1 MLPVNDVLMVKYL
14 IMTDSIRTLETLEIV
29 GGALCLDF
37 VNTINSRRNPEH
49 DYLIHYSDLVEW
61 ANKVGILS
69 AAQSNQLQK
78 RAKQNV
84 EDAES
89 ALQTARTL
97 RELLYRLF
105 SNAAKGSEPNQKDME
120 TFVSSYGESISH
132 GQFLKTDNY
141 YTTTWKVDEVFDAM
155 LWPIVHS
162 AGELLL
168 SSELRQVKEC
178 PGCGWL
184 FLDTSKNQSRR
195 WCSMNTC
202 GARDKMR
209 RYHKRQRAK

>member
-1 MLPVNDVLMVKYL
+1 
-14 IMTDSIRTLETLEIV
+14 MTESTRTLQNLELV

-37 VNTINSRRNPEH
+37 VNTVNSRVITEH
-49 DYLIHYSDLVEW
+49 DYLTQYSDLAEW

-69 AAQSNQLQK
+69 PAQNLQLQK
-78 RAKQNV
+78 RARQDKEEAESVLQAAQGLRDLLFRIFSHSAR
-84 EDAES
+84 DAEP
-89 ALQTARTL
+89 ARKDVEQLTA
-97 RELLYRLF
+97 
-105 SNAAKGSEPNQKDME
+105 A
-120 TFVSSYGESISH
+120 YGESISKSQLTKD
-132 GQFLKTDNY
+132 GGFYQK
-141 YTTTWKVDEVFDAM
+141 TWKVHETLAA
-155 LWPIVHS
+155 LLSPITHS

-168 SSELRQVKEC
+168 SDELVHVKEC

-209 RYHKRQRAK
+209 RYHNKNRAK

>member
-1 MLPVNDVLMVKYL
+1 MADFV
-14 IMTDSIRTLETLEIV
+14 RTLETLELV

-37 VNTINSRRNPEH
+37 VNTINSRVNPEH
-49 DYLIHYSDLVEW
+49 DYLIGYSDVVGW
-61 ANKVGILS
+61 ANKAGLLS
-69 AAQSNQLQK
+69 PAQASHLEK
-78 RAKQNV
+78 RANQNTQKTKN
-84 EDAES
+84 
-89 ALQTARTL
+89 ALHTARTL

-105 SNAAKGSEPNQKDME
+105 SNATKGSEPNTKDME
-120 TFVSSYGESISH
+120 TFVAAYGKSITH
-132 GQFLKTDNY
+132 AQLTRDDNH
-141 YTTTWKVDEVFDAM
+141 YTATWNVGETFDTV
-155 LWPIVHS
+155 LWPIIHS

-168 SSELRQVKEC
+168 SDELGQVKAC

-209 RYHKRQRAK
+209 RYHKRQRAR

>member
-1 MLPVNDVLMVKYL
+1 MMNES
-14 IMTDSIRTLETLEIV
+14 TRTLETLELV

-37 VNTINSRRNPEH
+37 ANTVNSRLRTEH
-49 DYLIHYSDLVEW
+49 DYLLQYSDLVEW
-61 ANKVGILS
+61 AARLDIIP
-69 AAQSNQLQK
+69 APQSTQLQK
-78 RAKQNV
+78 RARQNLH
-84 EDAES
+84 EAEN
-89 ALQTARTL
+89 ALLAARTL

-105 SNAAKGSEPNQKDME
+105 SNAANGSAPEKKDLE
-120 TFVSSYGESISH
+120 VFSVFYGESIARGRFVKRETH
-132 GQFLKTDNY
+132 Y
-141 YTTTWKVDEVFDAM
+141 ATTWNFDEALESV
-155 LWPIVHS
+155 LWPIIHS

-168 SSELRQVKEC
+168 SDELGHVKEC

-209 RYHKRQRAK
+209 RYHKRQLAR

>member
-1 MLPVNDVLMVKYL
+1 M
-14 IMTDSIRTLETLEIV
+14 MTENVRTLQTLEIV

-37 VNTINSRRNPEH
+37 VNTINSRLMPEH
-49 DYLIHYSDLVEW
+49 DYLANYSDLVAW
-61 ANKVGILS
+61 ANKVEILS
-69 AAQSNQLQK
+69 PTQK
-78 RAKQNV
+78 NLLLRRAKQHV
-84 EDAES
+84 ADSEKSLLAAR
-89 ALQTARTL
+89 ALRD
-97 RELLYRLF
+97 LLYRLF
-105 SNAAKGSEPNQKDME
+105 SNAAKGFEPTRNDMIS
-120 TFVSSYGESISH
+120 FVRSYGESITH
-132 GQFLKTDNY
+132 GQLIKKGKSY
-141 YTTTWKVDEVFDAM
+141 ITTWKVEETFDAF

-168 SSELRQVKEC
+168 SDDLGQVNEC

-209 RYHKRQRAK
+209 RYHKRKQAK

>member
-1 MLPVNDVLMVKYL
+1 
-14 IMTDSIRTLETLEIV
+14 MTDIIRTLETLEIV

-37 VNTINSRRNPEH
+37 VNTVNSRPMPEH
-49 DYLIHYSDLVEW
+49 DYLVDYSDLAGW
-61 ANKVGILS
+61 ANKVEILS
-69 AAQSNQLQK
+69 PAQSNQLQK
-78 RAKQNV
+78 RAKRNV
-84 EDAES
+84 KEAEN
-89 ALQTARTL
+89 ALQTARAL
-97 RELLYRLF
+97 RELLFQLF
-105 SNAAKGSEPNQKDME
+105 SNTAKGSELKNEDMVS
-120 TFVSSYGESISH
+120 FVRSYGEAISH
-132 GQFLKTDNY
+132 ARLIKKDDS
-141 YTTTWKVDEVFDAM
+141 YTTAWKVDQAFDAV

-168 SSELRQVKEC
+168 SRELGQVKEC

>member
-1 MLPVNDVLMVKYL
+1 
-14 IMTDSIRTLETLEIV
+14 MTNSIRTLETLELV

-37 VNTINSRRNPEH
+37 VNTINSRLNPEH
-49 DYLIHYSDLVEW
+49 DYLIHYSDLAGW

-69 AAQSNQLQK
+69 TTQSNQLQK

-84 EDAES
+84 AEAENAS
-89 ALQTARTL
+89 HAARAL
-97 RELLYRLF
+97 RELLYRLL
-105 SNAAKGSEPNQKDME
+105 SNSAKESEPSKQDMGL
-120 TFVSSYGESISH
+120 FMRSYGEAISH
-132 GQFLKTDNY
+132 GQLLKNEDHF
-141 YTTTWKVDEVFDAM
+141 TTVWKVDEAFDSV
-155 LWPIVHS
+155 LWQIIHS

-168 SSELRQVKEC
+168 SRELGQVKEC

-209 RYHKRQRAK
+209 RYHKSRRTN

>member
-1 MLPVNDVLMVKYL
+1 
-14 IMTDSIRTLETLEIV
+14 MTDSSRSLETLEIV

-37 VNTINSRRNPEH
+37 VNTINSRLEPEH
-49 DYLIHYSDLVEW
+49 DYLVQYSDLVEW

-69 AAQSNQLQK
+69 RAQTDKLQK
-78 RAKQNV
+78 QAEQNRG
-84 EDAES
+84 EAEG
-89 ALQTARTL
+89 AFRIAQTL

-105 SNAAKGSEPNQKDME
+105 SNTTKVSEPNQKDME
-120 TFVSSYGESISH
+120 TFIAFYAEAISH
-132 GQFLKTDNY
+132 GQFVKKDQSYATS
-141 YTTTWKVDEVFDAM
+141 WRVDEEFESV
-155 LWPIVHS
+155 LWPVIYS

-168 SSELRQVKEC
+168 SNELAHVKEC

-209 RYHKRQRAK
+209 RYHRKRRTQ

>member
-1 MLPVNDVLMVKYL
+1 
-14 IMTDSIRTLETLEIV
+14 MTDPIRTLETLETV
-29 GGALCLDF
+29 GGSLCLDF
-37 VNTINSRRNPEH
+37 VNTINSRLMPEH
-49 DYLIHYSDLVEW
+49 DYLLHYSDLATW

-69 AAQSNQLQK
+69 ATQNNQLQN
-78 RAKQNV
+78 RAKQN
-84 EDAES
+84 AEEAEN
-89 ALQTARTL
+89 ALQTARTF

-105 SNAAKGSEPNQKDME
+105 SDAVKGYEPDKKDME
-120 TFVSSYGESISH
+120 IFIAVYGEAISH
-132 GQFLKTDNY
+132 SQFLTKDNH
-141 YTTTWKVDEVFDAM
+141 YTTTWKVDEAFDTL
-155 LWPIVHS
+155 LWPIIYL

-168 SSELRQVKEC
+168 SEQLGQVKEC

>member
-1 MLPVNDVLMVKYL
+1 M
-14 IMTDSIRTLETLEIV
+14 MTDSIRTLETLERV

-37 VNTINSRRNPEH
+37 VNTINSRMNPEH
-49 DYLIHYSDLVEW
+49 DYLIYYLDLVGW

-69 AAQSNQLQK
+69 PSQSAQLQK
-78 RAKQNV
+78 RARLNV
-84 EDAES
+84 EEAES
-89 ALQTARTL
+89 ALKRARTL

-105 SNAAKGSEPNQKDME
+105 SNTAQGSEPDKKDME
-120 TFVSSYGESISH
+120 IFVAAYGESISR
-132 GQFLKTDNY
+132 GQFLKTNDH
-141 YTTTWKVDEVFDAM
+141 YTTTWKVDESLDGL
-155 LWPIVHS
+155 LWPIIHS
-162 AGELLL
+162 AGELLQSGDL
-168 SSELRQVKEC
+168 THVKEC